1 MSDELTRTGYE
12 KGSVMLKHEP
22 YVPTAI
28 QVGEV
33 KDEYGTTLG
42 VLTFGTE
49 DGEISVYINKQAADV
64 LEKAVD
70 RLQHALGNGK

>member
-1 MSDELTRTGYE
+1 
-12 KGSVMLKHEP
+12 MLKNEP

-28 QVGEV
+28 QVCEV